1 MDGRAHAHGHAL
13 QDTRCHP
20 AHQAKQTQRPEVQ
33 HADVLVH
40 RTCGKRH
47 QGVPYASCRAE
58 GEVSSCDVPFS
69 DNLQHF
75 NADYLRLTKQEWE
88 ASRQLELRPLAE
100 RDIPEMQALFRDTV
114 LHVNVRDYSLEEVED
129 WASCGDSVE
138 HWCRLLS
145 ENAFVGAFDAQGR
158 LAGFSSMNA
167 DGHLHSMFVH
177 KDRQGRGVAGSLLS
191 EVEKMAHG
199 YGVRIIGLEA
209 SVTARPFFEAHGY
222 SVVKELCDGE
232 GVMKVL
238 KSLVV
243 WLCFIPA
250 AILNGGLR
258 EYVLAPV
265 IGQKW
270 ALPVSGIILSV
281 CIFLITWLLLPRLMK
296 VLTSGAD
303 WLIGICWLILTVAFE
318 FASGLAGGTSLA
330 ELLSAYNPL
339 TGNLWLLVLASTL
352 FAPVLES
359 AMRRR
364 KLRLRRYIHSCQNT
378 DVPRS
383 SHR

>member
-1 MDGRAHAHGHAL
+1 
-13 QDTRCHP
+13 
-20 AHQAKQTQRPEVQ
+20 
-33 HADVLVH
+33 
-40 RTCGKRH
+40 
-47 QGVPYASCRAE
+47 
-58 GEVSSCDVPFS
+58 
-69 DNLQHF
+69 
-75 NADYLRLTKQEWE
+75 
-88 ASRQLELRPLAE
+88 
-100 RDIPEMQALFRDTV
+100 
-114 LHVNVRDYSLEEVED
+114 
-129 WASCGDSVE
+129 
-138 HWCRLLS
+138 
-145 ENAFVGAFDAQGR
+145 
-158 LAGFSSMNA
+158 
-167 DGHLHSMFVH
+167 
-177 KDRQGRGVAGSLLS
+177 
-191 EVEKMAHG
+191 
-199 YGVRIIGLEA
+199 
-209 SVTARPFFEAHGY
+209 
-222 SVVKELCDGE
+222 
-232 GVMKVL
+232 MKVL

-281 CIFLITWLLLPRLMK
+281 CIFLITWLLLPRLVK
-296 VLTSGAD
+296 VRTSGAD

-330 ELLSAYNPL
+330 DLLSAYNPL